1 MLAGTHTGEEKV
13 MYARVRVTNGVPEKV
28 EEGIRQFRDAVVP
41 SYQNVRG
48 FKGGYMLVDR
58 AKGKLIG
65 VTLWATE
72 ADLHATEATSQRLR
86 TAGSHAA
93 GGDVHSVE
101 VYEVVV
107 HP

>member
-1 MLAGTHTGEEKV
+1 MF
-13 MYARVRVTNGVPEKV
+13 ARVRVTNGVPEKV
-28 EEGIRQFRDAVVP
+28 DEGVRQFNDVVVP
-41 SYQNVRG
+41 SYKNVAG
-48 FKGGYMLVDR
+48 FKGAYMLVDR

-86 TAGSHAA
+86 TAGSQAA
-93 GGDVHSVE
+93 GGAVQSVD

-107 HP
+107 QP

>member
-1 MLAGTHTGEEKV
+1 MF
-13 MYARVRVTNGVPEKV
+13 ARVRVTHGVPDKLD
-28 EEGIRQFRDAVVP
+28 EGIRQFRDVVVP
-41 SYQNVRG
+41 SYKKVTG
-48 FKGGYMLVDR
+48 FEGGYMLVDR

-65 VTLWATE
+65 VTLWATA

-93 GGDVHSVE
+93 GGAVQSVE

-107 HP
+107 GPEGAQP

>member
-1 MLAGTHTGEEKV
+1 MF
-13 MYARVRVTNGVPEKV
+13 ARVRVTNGAPDKLD
-28 EEGIRQFRDAVVP
+28 EGIRQFRDAVIP
-41 SYQNVRG
+41 SYQGAAG

-58 AKGKLIG
+58 TKGKLIG

-86 TAGSHAA
+86 TAGSQAA
-93 GGDVHSVE
+93 GGTVQSVD

-107 HP
+107 QP

>member
-1 MLAGTHTGEEKV
+1 MF
-13 MYARVRVTNGVPEKV
+13 ARVRVTNGVPEKV
-28 EEGIRQFRDAVVP
+28 DEGVRQFRDVVVP
-41 SYQNVRG
+41 SYKNVAG

-72 ADLHATEATSQRLR
+72 ADLHATEAASQRLR
-86 TAGSHAA
+86 TAGSQAA
-93 GGDVHSVE
+93 GGAVQSVE

-107 HP
+107 QAGPSG

>member
-1 MLAGTHTGEEKV
+1 MF
-13 MYARVRVTNGVPEKV
+13 ARVRTTNGVPGKV
-28 EEGIRQFRDAVVP
+28 DEGIRQFRDVVVP
-41 SYQNVRG
+41 SYEKVAG

-86 TAGSHAA
+86 TAGSQAA
-93 GGDVHSVE
+93 GGAVHSVE

>member
-1 MLAGTHTGEEKV
+1 MF
-13 MYARVRVTNGVPEKV
+13 ARVRTTNGVPGKV
-28 EEGIRQFRDAVVP
+28 DEGIRQFRDVVVP
-41 SYQNVRG
+41 SYENVAG

-65 VTLWATE
+65 VTLWASE

-86 TAGSHAA
+86 TAGSQAA
-93 GGDVHSVE
+93 GGAVHSVE

>member
-1 MLAGTHTGEEKV
+1 MF
-13 MYARVRVTNGVPEKV
+13 ARVRVTQGVPDKLD
-28 EEGIRQFRDAVVP
+28 EGIQQFRDAVVP
-41 SYQNVRG
+41 SYKDVAG

-93 GGDVHSVE
+93 GGAVQSVE

-107 HP
+107 EPEGQRR

>member
-1 MLAGTHTGEEKV
+1 MF
-13 MYARVRVTNGVPEKV
+13 ARVRVTNGVPEKV
-28 EEGIRQFRDAVVP
+28 DEGVRQFRDVVVP
-41 SYQNVRG
+41 SYKNVAG

-72 ADLHATEATSQRLR
+72 AALHATEATSQRLR

-93 GGDVHSVE
+93 GGAVQSVE

-107 HP
+107 EP

>member
-1 MLAGTHTGEEKV
+1 MF
-13 MYARVRVTNGVPEKV
+13 ARVRVTNGVPEKV
-28 EEGIRQFRDAVVP
+28 DEGVRQFRDVVVP
-41 SYQNVRG
+41 SYRNVAG

-72 ADLHATEATSQRLR
+72 ADLHATETTSHRLR
-86 TAGSHAA
+86 TAGSAAA
-93 GGDVHSVE
+93 GGAVQSVD

-107 HP
+107 QPEG

>member
-1 MLAGTHTGEEKV
+1 
-13 MYARVRVTNGVPEKV
+13 MYARVRVTHGIPEKV
-28 EEGIRQFRDAVVP
+28 EEGIRQFNDKVVP
-41 SYQNVRG
+41 AYKNAPG

-65 VTLWATE
+65 VTLWETE
-72 ADLHATEATSQRLR
+72 ADMRATEVTSQRLR
-86 TAGSHAA
+86 TAGSKAA

-107 HP
+107 QP

>member
-1 MLAGTHTGEEKV
+1 V
-13 MYARVRVTNGVPEKV
+13 FARVRVTNGVPEKV
-28 EEGIRQFRDAVVP
+28 EEGIRQFSDKVVP
-41 SYQNVRG
+41 AYQNVPG

-72 ADLHATEATSQRLR
+72 ADMHATEATSQRLR
-86 TAGSHAA
+86 TAGSQAA

-107 HP
+107 QP

>member
-1 MLAGTHTGEEKV
+1 MF
-13 MYARVRVTNGVPEKV
+13 ARVRVTDGVPDKV
-28 EEGIRQFRDAVVP
+28 DEGVRQFRDVVVP
-41 SYQNVRG
+41 SYKNVAG

-58 AKGKLIG
+58 AKGKLVG

-93 GGDVHSVE
+93 GGALQSVE
-101 VYEVVV
+101 VYEGAVE
-107 HP
+107 PA

>member
-1 MLAGTHTGEEKV
+1 

-41 SYQNVRG
+41 SYQNVKG

-86 TAGSHAA
+86 TAGSQAA

-107 HP
+107 QPQA

>member
-1 MLAGTHTGEEKV
+1 MF
-13 MYARVRVTNGVPEKV
+13 ARVRVTNGVPEKV
-28 EEGIRQFRDAVVP
+28 DEGVRQFRDVVVP
-41 SYQNVRG
+41 SYRNVAG

-72 ADLHATEATSQRLR
+72 ADLHATEATSHRLR
-86 TAGSHAA
+86 TAGSAAA
-93 GGDVHSVE
+93 GGAVQSVD

-107 HP
+107 APGSQ